1 MCRRSVSSAKRM
13 PLLKS
18 AYVLFNGILTVGT
31 GCYMANGI
39 YKIKNGWGTEDLIR
53 VRDEDGREMDMPRRL
68 YEEEGYRPSVRE
80 LPEKDFNGNP

>member
-1 MCRRSVSSAKRM
+1 MQALDELRQEDASTRERN
-13 PLLKS
+13 
-18 AYVLFNGILTVGT
+18 VLFNGILTVGT

-68 YEEEGYRPSVRE
+68 YEEEGYRPWVRE
-80 LPEKDFNGNP
+80 LPEKDSNGNP

>member
-1 MCRRSVSSAKRM
+1 
-13 PLLKS
+13 
-18 AYVLFNGILTVGT
+18 
-31 GCYMANGI
+31 MANGI

-53 VRDEDGREMDMPRRL
+53 VRYEDGREMDMPRRL

>member
-1 MCRRSVSSAKRM
+1 MCRRFDELRQKDASIRESAQC
-13 PLLKS
+13 
-18 AYVLFNGILTVGT
+18 NGILTVST

-53 VRDEDGREMDMPRRL
+53 VRYEDGREMDMPRRL